1 MRMAVH
7 DHINHSIV
15 PPRPSLLSF
24 SFHVFLPPCLSPPM
38 SPKVSPSM
46 SFFLYVPLP
55 LCLSSSIRCLAPSMS
70 LSLYHPTWPALSF
83 LGSRWLALPLPTT
96 RPHSL
101 SLSLWLSLS
110 PSVPFL
116 ITRSEVVAGGS
127 QPGSVLI
134 FVDCKALSGPNLKPL
149 HPDCVCRK
157 RFVARSGRSENF

>member
-1 MRMAVH
+1 MRLDSQGLGATSSTRRMRMAVH

-24 SFHVFLPPCLSPPM
+24 SFHVSLPPCLSPPM

-55 LCLSSSIRCLAPSMS
+55 LCLSSSILCLAPSMS

-101 SLSLWLSLS
+101 SLSLSGSRCLPLFPSLS
-110 PSVPFL
+110 P
-116 ITRSEVVAGGS
+116 
-127 QPGSVLI
+127 
-134 FVDCKALSGPNLKPL
+134 ALK
-149 HPDCVCRK
+149 
-157 RFVARSGRSENF
+157 